1 MPEKKIALVNRS
13 ASYGSTN
20 GRESLDALLALSA
33 FIRSLSV
40 FFIGDGLY
48 QLIKNQD
55 PSAILQKNYQPVFK
69 LLELYDVENI
79 YVCHD
84 SLKRRNISKNDLI
97 IKVTILSNKQLK
109 QKLGQQD
116 QLLGF

>member
-1 MPEKKIALVNRS
+1 MPEKKIAIVNRS

-20 GRESLDALLALSA
+20 GRESLDALLALAA
-33 FIRSLSV
+33 FNSSLSV
-40 FFIGDGLY
+40 FFIGDGIY

-55 PSAILQKNYQPVFK
+55 PRVILQKNYQPVFK
-69 LLELYDVENI
+69 LLDLYDVKNI
-79 YVCHD
+79 YVCED
-84 SLKRRNISKNDLI
+84 SLQRRNISKDDLV
-97 IKVTILSNKQLK
+97 IKVAILSNKQLK